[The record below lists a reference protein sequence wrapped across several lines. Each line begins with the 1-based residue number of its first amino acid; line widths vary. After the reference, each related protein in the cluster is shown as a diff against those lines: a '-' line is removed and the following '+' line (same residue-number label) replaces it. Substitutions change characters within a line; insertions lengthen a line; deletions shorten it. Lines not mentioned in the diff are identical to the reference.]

1 MGIRNI
7 LAIVVEY
14 SAKLGLAVLFFG
26 GFHSALA
33 QQTVPSPV
41 PTPAPSLQYIG
52 QDGMS
57 VERLVESAGSRR
69 ADLLAAR
76 QRLAIAEGRLVQ
88 AGLRPNPVFSTEYG
102 SPRFLGGE
110 SEYDFSAGLAQPF
123 ELGGKRGKRRAVAEL
138 ELQQVRAE
146 VAAIERNIAVE
157 IRRDY
162 ARAISAA
169 RQLDVLERLLA
180 ADSELVRVTEARLN
194 EGDVAPLDLNLVKV
208 ESDRLKIQRIEARN
222 DLETALLRIRT
233 LIGSDV
239 SDPLRLEPQSDRPP
253 RLDLGLSELTQK
265 ALSDRSDL
273 QAARIGER
281 LGTARLNLARAQA
294 APDITP
300 SVRFSRT
307 KAFTDLPASAG
318 GGIINSRDNELTF
331 GVSIDLPVSNR
342 NQGGIASA
350 VGEQVQAV
358 RTREFLE
365 ATIRRDVAV
374 AYGQYRAAAE
384 KLVLYTTQILPRAEA
399 NLQTVRAAYNAGE
412 FSVFE
417 VVNEQRRLN
426 ENVTNYNRVLEEYY
440 TTLTALEAAVGAAL
454 PPSAFMPGSTSVLPD
469 TRIVPRQFN
478 REEFLKSINEDKTER
493 IGLLKSTKPRIEEEK
508 K

>member
-1 MGIRNI
+1 MGIKII
-7 LAIVVEY
+7 LGVVGEY
-14 SAKLGLAVLFFG
+14 FGKLSLAVIVFG
-26 GFHSALA
+26 SYESVLA
-33 QQTVPSPV
+33 QQSNVLPV
-41 PTPAPSLQYIG
+41 PTPARSLQYIG
-52 QDGMS
+52 QDGLS

-69 ADLLAAR
+69 ADLLAVR
-76 QRLAIAEGRLVQ
+76 QRLVTAEGRLVQ
-88 AGLRPNPVFSTEYG
+88 AGLRPNPIFNTEYG

-110 SEYDFSAGLAQPF
+110 ADYNFSAGLSQPF

-146 VAAIERNIAVE
+146 IAVIERSIAVE

-162 ARAISAA
+162 TKAIAAA
-169 RQLDVLERLLA
+169 RQLDVVERLLA
-180 ADSELVRVTEARLN
+180 ADLELVRVTEARLN
-194 EGDVAPLDLNLVKV
+194 EGDVAPLDLNLVRV
-208 ESDRLKIQRIEARN
+208 ESDRLKIQRIEVRN
-222 DLETALLRIRT
+222 ELETALLRIRT
-233 LIGSDV
+233 LIGVDV
-239 SDPLRLEPQSDRPP
+239 AEPLRLAPQSDRPP
-253 RLDLGLSELTQK
+253 RLEVGLSELTEK
-265 ALSDRSDL
+265 ALTDRADL

-281 LGTARLNLARAQA
+281 IGTAKISLAQALA
-294 APDITP
+294 APDVTP

-307 KAFTDLPASAG
+307 RAFTDLPASAG
-318 GGIINSRDNELTF
+318 GGIANNLDNELTF
-331 GVSIDLPVSNR
+331 GISIDIPVFNR

-350 VGEQVQAV
+350 VGEQTQAV

-426 ENVTNYNRVLEEYY
+426 ENVTNYNRALEEYY
-440 TTLTALEAAVGAAL
+440 TTLTALESAVGGTL
-454 PPSAFMPGSTSVLPD
+454 PPSAFTPGSTSVLPD
-469 TRIVPRQFN
+469 TKSVPSQFS

-493 IGLLKSTKPRIEEEK
+493 IGSSRTTKVKIEEEK